1 MFYCH
6 NLAEV
11 VIIKVFIT
19 GSNGLL
25 GQEVYKIFK
34 DDGWTVTSASHKDL
48 DITDLNQVRRTLA
61 SCNTPDVLI
70 NCAAYTAVDK
80 AEEETEKANL
90 VNGLGVRNLA
100 LACMELNI
108 SLVHI
113 STDYVFDGSGSK
125 PWRIFDERNPIN
137 AYGYSKYVGERY
149 LEVISPKYFL
159 VRTSWLFG
167 SGGPNFVSTILRAA
181 LKQDE
186 LRVVNDQFGCPTYA
200 PDLADALLKLV
211 KAGAYGAYHITNR
224 GVTSWCEFAKE
235 IVRHAGLKVPVIPVS
250 SDEFV
255 RPARRPKNSALDP
268 FPLKETVGSLLPSWQ
283 DALSRFLAEIK
294 AKELS

>member
-1 MFYCH
+1 MTS
-6 NLAEV
+6 
-11 VIIKVFIT
+11 IKVIIT
-19 GSNGLL
+19 GSHGLL
-25 GQEVYKIFK
+25 GREVVKVFK
-34 DDGWTVTSASHKDL
+34 KEYDVVELPHDML
-48 DITDLNQVRRTLA
+48 DITDLSRVREVLSIHAPT
-61 SCNTPDVLI
+61 VLI

-100 LACMELNI
+100 LACRELNI
-108 SLVHI
+108 SLIHI
-113 STDYVFDGSGSK
+113 STDYVFDGSRSK

-137 AYGYSKYVGERY
+137 AYGYSKYLGEKY
-149 LEVISPKYFL
+149 LETINPGYCL

-167 SGGPNFVSTILRAA
+167 SGGPNFVSTILRAD
-181 LKQDE
+181 LKQGE

-200 PDLADALLKLV
+200 PNLADTLLKLV
-211 KAGAYGAYHITNR
+211 KAGAYGVYHVTNQ
-224 GVTSWCEFAKE
+224 GITSWYEFAKE
-235 IVRHAGLKVPVIPVS
+235 IVRQAGLNVPVIPVS

-255 RPARRPKNSALDP
+255 RPAKRPKNSALDS

-283 DALSRFLAEIK
+283 DALGRFLAEIK

>member
-1 MFYCH
+1 M
-6 NLAEV
+6 LIA
-11 VIIKVFIT
+11 IT
-19 GSNGLL
+19 GPTGLL
-25 GQEVYKIFK
+25 GREVVKVFK
-34 DDGWTVTSASHKDL
+34 KEYDVIELPHDML
-48 DITDLNQVRRTLA
+48 DITDLSQVREVLSNHA
-61 SCNTPDVLI
+61 PAVLI

-80 AEEETEKANL
+80 AEEETEQANL

-100 LACMELNI
+100 LACRELNI

-113 STDYVFDGSGSK
+113 STDYVFDGSRNK

-137 AYGYSKYVGERY
+137 AYGYSKYLGEKY
-149 LEVISPKYFL
+149 LETINPGYFL

-181 LKQDE
+181 LKQGE

-200 PDLADALLKLV
+200 PDLADTLLKLV
-211 KAGAYGAYHITNR
+211 KAGAYGVYHVTNQ
-224 GVTSWCEFAKE
+224 GITSWYEFAKE
-235 IVRHAGLKVPVIPVS
+235 IVRQAGLKLPVIPVS

-283 DALSRFLAEIK
+283 DALGRFLAEIK

>member
-1 MFYCH
+1 MG
-6 NLAEV
+6 LLIA
-11 VIIKVFIT
+11 IT
-19 GSNGLL
+19 GPSGLL
-25 GQEVYKIFK
+25 GREVVKVFK
-34 DDGWTVTSASHKDL
+34 KEYDVVGLSHDML
-48 DITDLNQVRRTLA
+48 DITDLSQVREVLSIHA
-61 SCNTPDVLI
+61 PAVLI

-80 AEEETEKANL
+80 AEEDTENASL

-100 LACMELNI
+100 LACRELNI
-108 SLVHI
+108 SLIHI
-113 STDYVFDGSGSK
+113 STDYVFDGSGNK

-137 AYGYSKYVGERY
+137 AYGYSKYLGERY

-200 PDLADALLKLV
+200 PDLADTLLKLV
-211 KAGAYGAYHITNR
+211 KAGAYGVYHVTNQ
-224 GVTSWCEFAKE
+224 GITSWYDFAKE
-235 IVRHAGLKVPVIPVS
+235 IVRQAGLKVPVIPVS

-283 DALSRFLAEIK
+283 DALGRFLAEIK

>member
-1 MFYCH
+1 MI
-6 NLAEV
+6 L
-11 VIIKVFIT
+11 IKAFIT

-34 DDGWTVTSASHKDL
+34 DNGWVVTSASHKDL
-48 DITDLNQVRRTLA
+48 DITDLSQVREVLSIHAPT
-61 SCNTPDVLI
+61 VLI

-80 AEEETEKANL
+80 AEEETERANL

-100 LACMELNI
+100 LACKELNI
-108 SLVHI
+108 SLIHI
-113 STDYVFDGSGSK
+113 STDYVFDGSGSE

-137 AYGYSKYVGERY
+137 AYGYSKYLGERY

-167 SGGPNFVSTILRAA
+167 SGGPNFVSTILSTA
-181 LKQDE
+181 LKQGE

-200 PDLADALLKLV
+200 PDLADTLLKLV
-211 KAGAYGAYHITNR
+211 KTGAYGVYHVTNQGITN
-224 GVTSWCEFAKE
+224 WYEFAKE
-235 IVRHAGLKVPVIPVS
+235 IVGQAGLKVPVISVS

-255 RPARRPKNSALDP
+255 RPAKRPKNSALDP

-283 DALSRFLAEIK
+283 DALGRFLAEIK